1 MLVLDEATAAVDSNT
16 DSCIQV
22 TSHYRITTLIGPLY
36 QETLRTEF
44 SGCTVLTIAHRLHT
58 VTTGDKVRR
67 EPERFLVIT

>member
-1 MLVLDEATAAVDSNT
+1 MYPGD
-16 DSCIQV
+16 
-22 TSHYRITTLIGPLY
+22 ITLSYYNIDWPLY